1 MIKNLPISGE
11 VSSPSSWQRQDRC
24 SMRGNEGPMIHQLK
38 LTPTITRVE
47 EAEADHPTTTDGHR
61 CINRKKPSHKGRKV
75 LNPWCAF
82 WLPGETYGSL
92 LRVIFQNA

>member
-1 MIKNLPISGE
+1 
-11 VSSPSSWQRQDRC
+11 
-24 SMRGNEGPMIHQLK
+24 MRGNEGPMIHQLK
-38 LTPTITRVE
+38 LTPTITGVE
-47 EAEADHPTTTDGHR
+47 EAEADNPTTPDGHR
-61 CINRKKPSHKGRKV
+61 CTNRKKSSHEGRKV